1 MGAKGLARA
10 FVSVTTLDRKLAR
23 AMEPRAATPE
33 RRLEAL
39 ATLRQAGAEVGVLFA
54 PVIPGLNDHELEA
67 VLARAAQAGATTASY
82 VVLRLPLEIKDLFRE
97 WLEEA
102 RPDRAKRVMS
112 LVRQMRGGKDYD
124 AEWGQRMKGQGP
136 IADLIRQRFDR
147 AKAALGLSAERTP
160 LRTDLFRVPP
170 KAGDQL
176 GLFE

>member
-1 MGAKGLARA
+1 
-10 FVSVTTLDRKLAR
+10 V
-23 AMEPRAATPE
+23 
-33 RRLEAL
+33 
-39 ATLRQAGAEVGVLFA
+39 ATLHRADADVGVLFA

-67 VLARAAQAGATTASY
+67 VLTRAAEAGATMANY
-82 VVLRLPLEIKDLFRE
+82 VVLRLPLEIKNLFQE

-124 AEWGQRMKGQGP
+124 PEWDQRMKGQGP

-147 AKAALGLSAERTP
+147 TTSALKLCRERRP
-160 LRTDLFRVPP
+160 MRTDLFRIPP
-170 KAGDQL
+170 KPGDQM